1 MNGDLQI
8 SGLIN
13 IDNIS
18 VLDPDKRTPKSF
30 IYLTF
35 LGDKVGVL
43 SNIYASNDKKVY
55 IDGVINNSKKR
66 SLDLKVKTDEIKLH
80 DLYQK
85 VKLLADFSKYKA
97 IDSINGQLKADFT
110 IKGDLNKLKSAGFLK
125 ISNASI
131 KANGIDINNISSNID
146 FSNNVINITDAV
158 GYVNNAPIMVKGKI
172 DKNIDI
178 EVLMHKVE
186 LKHLC
191 PASFGI
197 KSMYSIACC

>member
-1 MNGDLQI
+1 M
-8 SGLIN
+8 
-13 IDNIS
+13 
-18 VLDPDKRTPKSF
+18 
-30 IYLTF
+30 
-35 LGDKVGVL
+35 L

-197 KSMYSIACC
+197 KSGIASLVANIGGTLENVTHKENLQIENFKCINNDNKLAFHH